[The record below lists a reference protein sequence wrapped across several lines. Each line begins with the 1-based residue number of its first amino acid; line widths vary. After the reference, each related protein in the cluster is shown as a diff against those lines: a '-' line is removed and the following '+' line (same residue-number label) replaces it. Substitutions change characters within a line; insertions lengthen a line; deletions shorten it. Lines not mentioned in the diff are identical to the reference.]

1 MPTNSQ
7 VYKTLPANDPAP
19 APSVRTAIVRGRRI
33 AFEEAG
39 GGDPAVVLIHG
50 AFANCG
56 YFARQREHLAAR
68 HRVLAIDLAGHG
80 QSDVPD
86 SGFCVRDF
94 AEDVIGVCEAAG
106 IRRAV
111 LCGHS
116 MPVALEVATLRPA
129 LAAGVVLLD
138 GVILFPEPVR
148 QGALASLLPGLQGED
163 WTEALRSFFGATF
176 GPYDSPAVKARVM
189 DDLGRAPRQMPAPF
203 MRDLMASD
211 FAAQLSAGTC
221 PLLYVHAGTPTDLE
235 RLRRLRPDALVGCV
249 VGSGHYLTLQ
259 VPDQVNTMLDRFLEI
274 VEPAR

>member
-1 MPTNSQ
+1 MPAYAQ
-7 VYKTLPANDPAP
+7 AYKTLPANDPAP
-19 APSVRTAIVRGRRI
+19 GPSVQTAIVRGRRI

-39 GGDPAVVLIHG
+39 AGDPAVVLIHG
-50 AFANCG
+50 AFANRE
-56 YFARQREHLAAR
+56 YFARQREHLAPR

-138 GVILFPEPVR
+138 GVVLFPEPVR
-148 QGALASLLPGLQGED
+148 RGSLASLLPSLQEGD
-163 WTEALRSFFGATF
+163 WTEALRSYFGATF
-176 GPYDSPAVKARVM
+176 SPHDSPAVKARVM
-189 DDLGRAPRQMPAPF
+189 EDLGRAPRHMPAPF

-221 PLLYVHAGTPTDLE
+221 PLLYVHAKAPTDLE

-249 VGSGHYLTLQ
+249 VGSGHYLMLQ

-274 VEPAR
+274 VESAR

>member
-1 MPTNSQ
+1 MPANAQAYS
-7 VYKTLPANDPAP
+7 TLPANDPAP
-19 APSVRTAIVRGRRI
+19 GPSVRTAIVRGRRI
-33 AFEEAG
+33 AYEEAG
-39 GGDPAVVLIHG
+39 TGNPDVVLIHG
-50 AFANCG
+50 AFCNRE
-56 YFARQREHLAAR
+56 YFAHQREHLAAR

-80 QSDVPD
+80 QSDIPD

-106 IRRAV
+106 VRRAV

-116 MPVALEVATLRPA
+116 MPVALEVATLHPA

-138 GVILFPEPVR
+138 GVVLFPEPVR
-148 QGALASLLPGLQGED
+148 RGSIASLLPGLEGED
-163 WTEALRSFFGATF
+163 WAGALRSFFGATF

-189 DDLGRAPRQMPAPF
+189 EDLGRAPRQMPAPF

-221 PLLYVHAGTPTDLE
+221 PLLYVHAGAPTDLE
-235 RLRRLRPDALVGCV
+235 RLRRLRPEALVGCV

-259 VPDQVNTMLDRFLEI
+259 VPDQVNAMLDRFLEI
-274 VEPAR
+274 VESAG